1 MLGLTR
7 SPSLRCL
14 LLHGEPRAFGA
25 RVGIV
30 DRLVRHKVVR
40 VLVDA
45 VVGQVLRSNRP
56 APTHPCLAWLATCTM
71 RTRKHPHASA
81 AGACVGAFV
90 RMRACV
96 CVRAYARKT

>member
-1 MLGLTR
+1 
-7 SPSLRCL
+7 
-14 LLHGEPRAFGA
+14 
-25 RVGIV
+25 
-30 DRLVRHKVVR
+30 
-40 VLVDA
+40 
-45 VVGQVLRSNRP
+45 VLRSNRP